1 MSAGKARAWA
11 IGERRAEV
19 ARLLRKGW
27 TERRIADH
35 LGIPKST
42 AHEDAAFVAAELVA
56 NRVSDAEQCRA
67 LATER
72 LAVVRSAAASIM
84 SAARGTDPE
93 LALKA
98 ADRIVKVEERTAKM
112 YGLDAATEVL
122 VTQRLESELAAV
134 VEALRG
140 ALDDAAFTKALAALG
155 VSSAEGAGEPA
166 EDSDATGRPDPVP

>member
-1 MSAGKARAWA
+1 MGQAKKARDWT
-11 IGERRAEV
+11 ITTRRAEV

-27 TERRIADH
+27 TARRIAEAVGFS
-35 LGIPKST
+35 LGTVSADCKFI
-42 AHEDAAFVAAELVA
+42 AAELVEHRIA
-56 NRVSDAEQCRA
+56 DTEQARA
-67 LATER
+67 LAAER
-72 LAVVRSAAASIM
+72 LAVVTTTAAGILARSRS
-84 SAARGTDPE
+84 TDPE

-98 ADRIVKVEERTAKM
+98 ADRIVKVEERTARM

-155 VSSAEGAGEPA
+155 VSCAEGAGESA
-166 EDSDATGRPDPVP
+166 DDGDATG